1 MVKITLKGKTMAL
14 FTKESLCFSIR
25 TKIVLITTIVLVVTI
40 AINSL
45 INNRV
50 FVNEYSKALVL
61 QTFGIA
67 HSLKLQLDRI
77 MKLGITLDEIIGFER
92 QCQNTVA
99 DHDSIAYAMVVD
111 HAGKIVFHNNGS
123 QHGQTVGTS
132 EIPQEIKS
140 EEPVIQVLWAHGEEY
155 YDISIPTFGKHG
167 ELVAWVKVGF
177 PTSIIARK
185 TRNMLIQS
193 AGVTLLSLCLAVGLL
208 VFAISKS
215 VNTPLSKLL
224 IVIKDIR
231 KQGTSSIQLVTIDS
245 RDELGQL
252 AAAFNQMMLEIRKSH
267 QEIHNYAQ
275 KLEEKVH
282 ERTAALNAT
291 NGQLMQEID
300 DRKWAEK
307 QIKASLQ
314 EKEVLLKEIHH
325 RVKNNMQVISSLLN
339 LQANLLQDNR
349 VRDLFK
355 ESQSRIKTMALI
367 HEKLYQSED
376 LTNIDFKEYTQTLV
390 HDLYRSYVSSPDKIR
405 FVIEVGKVEFDI
417 DTAIPCGLIMNELVS
432 NALKYAF
439 PEGIGII
446 TIALDAKSE
455 GMYELVISDNGV
467 GLSEE
472 FDLDTMNSLGL
483 HLVKGLAEEQLE
495 GELEIHRNQGTTFR
509 IRFQKTA

>member
-1 MVKITLKGKTMAL
+1 MGKIPLKNKRMAI
-14 FTKESLCFSIR
+14 FTKESICFSIR

-40 AINSL
+40 AINNL
-45 INNRV
+45 ISNRV
-50 FVNEYSKALVL
+50 FVNQYSKALVL
-61 QTFGIA
+61 QASGIA

-77 MKLGITLDEIIGFER
+77 MKLGITLDEIIGFEK
-92 QCQNTVA
+92 QCQNTVT

-111 HAGKIVFHNNGS
+111 HAGKIVFHNDSS
-123 QHGQTVGTS
+123 QHGQIARTS
-132 EIPQEIKS
+132 EISQDIKS
-140 EEPVIQVLWAHGEEY
+140 EELVIQVLWAHGEEY
-155 YDISIPTFGKHG
+155 YDIGIPTFGKHG

-177 PTSIIARK
+177 PTSIVVRK

-193 AGVTLLSLCLAVGLL
+193 AGVSLLSLCLAVGLL

-224 IVIKDIR
+224 TVIKAIR
-231 KQGTSSIQLVTIDS
+231 EQGTSFTQLVTIDS

-252 AAAFNQMMLEIRKSH
+252 AAAFNQMMLEIKKSH
-267 QEIHNYAQ
+267 QEIHHYAQ
-275 KLEEKVH
+275 KLEKKFH

-291 NGQLMQEID
+291 NEQLMQEID

-339 LQANLLQDNR
+339 LQANLLQDNC
-349 VRDLFK
+349 VRDLFR
-355 ESQSRIKTMALI
+355 ESQYRIKTMVLI

-376 LTNIDFKEYTQTLV
+376 LTNIDFKEYTQALV
-390 HDLYRSYVSSPDKIR
+390 HDLYRSYVFLPSKIQ
-405 FVIEVGKVEFDI
+405 FMIEVGKVEFDI

-439 PEGIGII
+439 PEGIGMI
-446 TIALDAKSE
+446 TIALNAKSE

-467 GLSEE
+467 GIPEE
-472 FDLDTMNSLGL
+472 LDLDTMNSLGL
-483 HLVKGLAEEQLE
+483 HLVKGLVEE
-495 GELEIHRNQGTTFR
+495 
-509 IRFQKTA
+509 